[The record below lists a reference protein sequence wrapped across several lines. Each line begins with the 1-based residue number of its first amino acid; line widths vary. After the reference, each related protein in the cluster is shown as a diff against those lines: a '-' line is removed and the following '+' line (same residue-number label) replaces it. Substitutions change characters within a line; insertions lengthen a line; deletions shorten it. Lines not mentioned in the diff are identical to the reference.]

1 MIPRLHIQFPLKQQK
16 IFWCG
21 QVYQPRQGE
30 YLINHARTGIVMAL
44 RAALPNGGRVVV
56 VAYNCHTVANAVVQ
70 SGCTP
75 VFVDVTTD
83 LHIDTNA
90 LADKQLDAIVVT
102 NLFGIHND
110 IAAVRQAVGN
120 ATIIV
125 DNAHGYGLPAEG
137 DFCVY
142 SINQGKFPSLGEGG
156 ILVVNNPQYQAA
168 IDAQYADLKGYSML
182 QEAKLYITMLLK
194 AIMHLSWIYKAITLR
209 LKQQRKPV
217 ACREQVILKRMA
229 KGVSRMY
236 QHYLASGRDEISIQA
251 RNAAC
256 LQRDIQA
263 HPDVQA
269 IWWGE
274 NAFMAVARCHDVA
287 NLQRY
292 LAAHGVETATHFA
305 RAIHWDKEFGYISG
319 TCPVAEK
326 LTNQLLM
333 IPTYKNIKL

>member
-1 MIPRLHIQFPLKQQK
+1 MIPRLHIEFPLKRQI
-16 IFWCG
+16 IFCCG
-21 QVYQPRQGE
+21 EAYTPRAGE
-30 YLINHARTGIVMAL
+30 YLLNHARTGIFMAL
-44 RAALPNGGRVVV
+44 RAALPTGGRVGV
-56 VAYNCHTVANAVVQ
+56 VAYNCHTVANAVQ
-70 SGCTP
+70 QAGCTP
-75 VFVDVTTD
+75 VFVDVAEDLRLD
-83 LHIDTNA
+83 LHHLSSLKLDT
-90 LADKQLDAIVVT
+90 LVLT

-110 IAAVRQAVGN
+110 ITAVRQALGD
-120 ATIIV
+120 APIIV

-156 ILVVNNPQYQAA
+156 LLMVNNLQYQAA
-168 IDAQYADLKGYSML
+168 IDAQYAALKGYSTK
-182 QEAKLYITMLLK
+182 QEILLYIKMLSK
-194 AIMHLSWIYKAITLR
+194 AILYKPLLYSMVMRAKGQRSMAADQSPITLR
-209 LKQQRKPV
+209 
-217 ACREQVILKRMA
+217 RMA

-236 QHYLASGRDEISIQA
+236 QQYISSATEEITTQVH
-251 RNAAC
+251 NATC
-256 LQRDIQA
+256 LQQSLLM

-269 IWWGE
+269 IWWGQ
-274 NAFMAVARCHDVA
+274 NAFMAIARCRDVA

-292 LAAHGVETATHFA
+292 LAAYGVETATHFA